1 MTLVDWTS
9 YTQDIDGEIQ
19 AILGRS
25 RATSNIVVNLEN
37 IKVSNRFVFSK
48 DIKN

>member
-37 IKVSNRFVFSK
+37 IKYQIGLYFQK